1 MLPKLLPI
9 ILIASALAASQNPL
23 PYAHEP
29 NRCDAACQL
38 AYRQVLAMEAER
50 WVNQD
55 ITTDPFYSSPSNM
68 SKYSTGDLIKWEK
81 VPSDQA
87 YRRWTVP
94 AGISLTRFFYMSED
108 ITGKQPLPATGIV
121 LTPYSNPLGKDKPF
135 RTVVWTHGTAGGTR
149 QCSPSNHRA
158 LLYGWSAPFALA
170 LAGYI
175 VIAPDYAGQGSEAQ
189 GFMYE
194 AGILHA
200 ADASSSVQAVRKALG
215 SKITK
220 EWVVIGHSEGGM
232 SSWRTS
238 EREAKPE
245 KAIGGFIG
253 AVALSPGLV
262 PSKIITEMI
271 RRAGDGPAG
280 DFLSALLLQSVST
293 IYPSIKVE
301 DYASDIVLA
310 RMPLVDQGCFYTAA
324 SLYSNLTVSQLY
336 KNTSWIQ
343 HPDFIKWETL
353 YNGAGPHK
361 LAAPLLVIQ
370 GAEDTLVYPDT
381 SEEAFNDTCKEFAG
395 STTAEYRL
403 YPGLGHGAVLPA
415 SQQYFLSWIEDRFNQ
430 VSLKKGCRK
439 LTLTPETDT
448 FSAVNDEW
456 VAVIT

>member
-23 PYAHEP
+23 PYAQEP

-108 ITGKQPLPATGIV
+108 VTGKQPLPATGIV

-336 KNTSWIQ
+336 KNVSWIQ

-415 SQQYFLSWIEDRFNQ
+415 SQQYFLSWIEDRFSH
-430 VSLKKGCRK
+430 VSLKRG
-439 LTLTPETDT
+439 
-448 FSAVNDEW
+448 FNDEW

>member
-1 MLPKLLPI
+1 MLYKLLPI
-9 ILIASALAASQNPL
+9 VLIASALAASQNPL
-23 PYAHEP
+23 PYANEP
-29 NRCDAACQL
+29 NRCDATCQI

-55 ITTDPFYSSPSNM
+55 ITTDSFYSTPSNV
-68 SKYSTGDLIKWEK
+68 SKYSTGDILKWEK

-94 AGISLTRFFYMSED
+94 AGISLIRFYYMSED
-108 ITGKQPLPATGIV
+108 IKGKPLPATGIV
-121 LTPYSNPLGKDKPF
+121 LIPYSNPQGNKPF

-170 LAGYI
+170 LAGYV

-200 ADASSSVQAVRKALG
+200 ADASLSVKAVRKALG

-220 EWVVIGHSEGGM
+220 EWVVMGHSEGGM
-232 SSWRTS
+232 SCWRTN

-245 KAIGGFIG
+245 ATGGLIG
-253 AVALSPGLV
+253 AVCASPGLV
-262 PSKIITEMI
+262 PSKIIAEMI

-280 DFLSALLLQSVST
+280 DFLSALMLQSVSR

-301 DYASDIVLA
+301 DYASDILLA
-310 RMPLVDQGCFYTAA
+310 RMPLADQGCFYTSA

-343 HPDFIKWETL
+343 HPDFVKWETL

-381 SEEAFNDTCKEFAG
+381 SEEAFNETCKEFAS

-415 SQQYFLSWIEDRFNQ
+415 SQQYFLLWIEDRFNK
-430 VSLKKGCRK
+430 VSLRKGCKK
-439 LTLTPETDT
+439 LTLTPETDN
-448 FSAVNDEW
+448 FSPINDEW
-456 VAVIT
+456 VEVLS

>member
-1 MLPKLLPI
+1 MLSKLFPI
-9 ILIASALAASQNPL
+9 ALIASALAVSQNPL
-23 PYAHEP
+23 PYANEP
-29 NRCDAACQL
+29 NRCDTTCQI
-38 AYRQVLAMEAER
+38 AYRQTLAMEAER

-55 ITTDPFYSSPSNM
+55 ITTDPFYSTPSNE
-68 SKYSTGDLIKWEK
+68 SKYSTGDILKWEK
-81 VPSDQA
+81 VPSEQA

-94 AGISLTRFFYMSED
+94 AGISLICFFYMSED
-108 ITGKQPLPATGIV
+108 IKGKPLPATGIV
-121 LTPYSNPLGKDKPF
+121 LIPYSNPQGNKPF

-158 LLYGWSAPFALA
+158 ILYGWSAPFALA
-170 LAGYI
+170 LAGYV

-200 ADASSSVQAVRKALG
+200 ADASLSVKAVRKALG

-220 EWVVIGHSEGGM
+220 EWVAMGHSEGGM
-232 SSWRTS
+232 SCWRTN

-245 KAIGGFIG
+245 ATGSLIG
-253 AVALSPGLV
+253 AVCASPGLV
-262 PSKIITEMI
+262 PSKIIAEMI

-280 DFLSALLLQSVST
+280 DFLSSLMLQSVSK

-301 DYASDIVLA
+301 DCASDILLA
-310 RMPLVDQGCFYTAA
+310 RMPLADQGCFYTSA

-336 KNTSWIQ
+336 SWIQ
-343 HPDFIKWETL
+343 HPDFVKWERV

-370 GAEDTLVYPDT
+370 GEEDTLVYADT
-381 SEEAFNDTCKEFAG
+381 SEEAFNETCKEFAS

-415 SQQYFLSWIEDRFNQ
+415 SQQYFLSWIEDRFNK
-430 VSLKKGCRK
+430 VSLKRGCKK
-439 LTLTPETDT
+439 LTLTPETDN
-448 FSAVNDEW
+448 FSPVNDEW
-456 VAVIT
+456 VAVLS